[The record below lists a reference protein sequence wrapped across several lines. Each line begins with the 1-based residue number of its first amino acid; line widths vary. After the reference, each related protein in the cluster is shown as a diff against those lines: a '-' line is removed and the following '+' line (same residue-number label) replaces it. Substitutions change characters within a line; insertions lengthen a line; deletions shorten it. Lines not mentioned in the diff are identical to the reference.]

1 MQWGMPKM
9 ALAGILCHHGGTA
22 IGGLRALCSRGDSN
36 SGTAVCSLAMQQ
48 GAQGVTSRNRASF
61 PPQKKKN
68 ITLGLPLG
76 SRSHR
81 RERRSMEDRTIRHVR
96 CSFFTGR
103 AAVTAISPACGEV
116 RSAPSSPPF
125 LGSPPP
131 SKSGKVGS
139 LELVQLCKQDHGG
152 EQTAR
157 HIRELKEK
165 GQVLLSLFNV
175 QDQYLCNIR
184 VIGLNIC
191 NRIKYFCTAL
201 VTSLA
206 SSAWG
211 CW

>member
-1 MQWGMPKM
+1 
-9 ALAGILCHHGGTA
+9 
-22 IGGLRALCSRGDSN
+22 
-36 SGTAVCSLAMQQ
+36 MQQ
-48 GAQGVTSRNRASF
+48 GAQGVTSSNRTSF
-61 PPQKKKN
+61 PPQKK
-68 ITLGLPLG
+68 ITLGLPPG

-81 RERRSMEDRTIRHVR
+81 RERRSMEDWTIPHAQ
-96 CSFFTGR
+96 CPFFTGR
-103 AAVTAISPACGEV
+103 AAVIAISPACGEL

-125 LGSPPP
+125 LCPPPP
-131 SKSGKVGS
+131 SRSGKVGS
-139 LELVQLCKQDHGG
+139 LKLVQLCKQDHGG

-175 QDQYLCNIR
+175 QNQYLCNIC

-191 NRIKYFCTAL
+191 YRIKYFCTAL